1 LDLTSIAVI
10 AYAGIAVLG
19 GVLTAIAAFAL
30 RRSPS
35 SRMGLVT
42 AGFALIMVQ
51 GIIVGVGLFTQGWDL
66 VSLLVVS
73 AVFEA
78 ALLVVF
84 FIATIVR

>member
-1 LDLTSIAVI
+1 MDLLTIAVV

-19 GVLTAIAAFAL
+19 GVLTGIAAFAL

-35 SRMGLVT
+35 SRMALVT
-42 AGFALIMVQ
+42 GGFALIMVQ
-51 GIIVGVGLFTQGWDL
+51 GIVVGVGLLTAGWDL
-66 VSLLVVS
+66 VSLLVLS

-78 ALLVVF
+78 ALLIVF